1 MTGDEV
7 YGQGPVLRGWLAE
20 RQLSYVPT
28 IGCGPR
34 GQNARTIS
42 AILPKDA
49 WEIRSA
55 GNSAH
60 GLREYAWV
68 MVPLTGDHSDFENAL
83 LIRRSLASSE
93 RAYYCS
99 RSCCDRLWGRSLSRV
114 WVGTS
119 RLMRCVA
126 GQPGWM
132 LCMPGSA
139 GISAGRSHTNGREYL
154 RGLLAPLERGD
165 GWTLA
170 EQAGEVCPDATGQ
183 LSFFVGPDGAD
194 GTPAGRVPRPHQVH
208 RTRTLRGA
216 ER

>member
-1 MTGDEV
+1 MPFRWVTGDEI
-7 YGQGPVLRGWLAE
+7 YGQDPVLRGWLAE

-139 GISAGRSHTNGREYL
+139 GISAGRSHTNGRESTCAGCSRRWSAGTAGHWPSRPVKCAPTPLANY
-154 RGLLAPLERGD
+154 RSLLDLMER
-165 GWTLA
+165 TALP
-170 EQAGEVCPDATGQ
+170 PDASQ
-183 LSFFVGPDGAD
+183 DLIRSIA
-194 GTPAGRVPRPHQVH
+194 RE
-208 RTRTLRGA
+208 L
-216 ER
+216 